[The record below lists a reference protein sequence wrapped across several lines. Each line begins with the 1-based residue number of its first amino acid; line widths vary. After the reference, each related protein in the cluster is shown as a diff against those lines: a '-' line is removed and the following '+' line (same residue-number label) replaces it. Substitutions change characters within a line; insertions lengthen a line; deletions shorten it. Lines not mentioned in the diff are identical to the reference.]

1 MTHEALNI
9 NGPSS
14 PKLGFGLKELVT
26 SGQNTLFLQE
36 ALVVVLVGA
45 APKGIDLKKRIAGFA
60 IGVFG
65 IQSLRITSGLS
76 IEQEVNGVP
85 LGWRKMLHRQ
95 VVPLRTH

>member
-1 MTHEALNI
+1 M
-9 NGPSS
+9 
-14 PKLGFGLKELVT
+14 LG
-26 SGQNTLFLQE
+26 
-36 ALVVVLVGA
+36 GA
-45 APKGIDLKKRIAGFA
+45 APEGIDLKKRIAGFA

-65 IQSLRITSGLS
+65 VKSLRITSGLS